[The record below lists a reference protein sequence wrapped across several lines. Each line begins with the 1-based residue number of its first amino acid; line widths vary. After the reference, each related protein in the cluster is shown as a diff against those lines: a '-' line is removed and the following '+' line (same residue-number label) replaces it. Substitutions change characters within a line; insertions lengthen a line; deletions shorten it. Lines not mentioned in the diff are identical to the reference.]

1 MQKVLMKL
9 KAYHSSDEIH
19 KELIKRKLNEEK
31 SNIETQINS
40 SISKE
45 TIMDHI
51 NILENG
57 IKTFIDAI
65 SMVTDK
71 ENNE

>member
-57 IKTFIDAI
+57 IKTFINAI